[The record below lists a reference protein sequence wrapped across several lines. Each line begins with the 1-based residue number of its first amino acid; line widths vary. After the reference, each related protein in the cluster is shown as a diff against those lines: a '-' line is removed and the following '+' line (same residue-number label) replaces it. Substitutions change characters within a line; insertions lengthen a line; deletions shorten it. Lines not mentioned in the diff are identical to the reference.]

1 MIKSIKSE
9 TNFRYIVDIRRMAWY
24 TKPEIDFMFWRNT
37 MTENDNKKS
46 MCSYKFYLLFIIFA
60 CGGACI
66 WQLFIP
72 QIGEQYSIWGSA
84 VGWQREIALWNIALI
99 TAIMLSIKKKDIAAL
114 RLLTIQTTTLC
125 WLLGA
130 NHLVAFVNSNFSF
143 GSIHFLGFLEVMLCG
158 GIWGTILIFK
168 YRPQK

>member
-1 MIKSIKSE
+1 
-9 TNFRYIVDIRRMAWY
+9 MA
-24 TKPEIDFMFWRNT
+24 IIHSSNWRAVL
-37 MTENDNKKS
+37 DLGK
-46 MCSYKFYLLFIIFA
+46 
-60 CGGACI
+60 CGWLAARNCVMEYC
-66 WQLFIP
+66 L
-72 QIGEQYSIWGSA
+72 
-84 VGWQREIALWNIALI
+84 N
-99 TAIMLSIKKKDIAAL
+99 KDIAAL

>member
-1 MIKSIKSE
+1 
-9 TNFRYIVDIRRMAWY
+9 
-24 TKPEIDFMFWRNT
+24 

-66 WQLFIP
+66 WQLFI
-72 QIGEQYSIWGSA
+72 
-84 VGWQREIALWNIALI
+84 L
-99 TAIMLSIKKKDIAAL
+99 LSIKKKDIAAL

-125 WLLGA
+125 WLLGT

>member
-1 MIKSIKSE
+1 
-9 TNFRYIVDIRRMAWY
+9 
-24 TKPEIDFMFWRNT
+24 

-46 MCSYKFYLLFIIFA
+46 MCSYKFYLLFIIFFFLLS
-60 CGGACI
+60 CI